1 MLDFSSRQNRI
12 VFIDREDR
20 ALLRSNPS
28 ARSMPEDGQE
38 HVLHCMLLLPRSSFG
53 RKAINLPNWCEAPT
67 SSLSILYLWVEAL
80 QLYSRIG
87 GGELPINTFLQ
98 FIPFHIPRMTFR
110 LQPLNAFNSPIKT
123 LSA

>member
-38 HVLHCMLLLPRSSFG
+38 HVLHGMLLLPRSSFG
-53 RKAINLPNWCEAPT
+53 RKAINLPNWCKAPT
-67 SSLSILYLWVEAL
+67 RAKQTRDRPPVGHMSVFN
-80 QLYSRIG
+80 
-87 GGELPINTFLQ
+87 ELDET
-98 FIPFHIPRMTFR
+98 
-110 LQPLNAFNSPIKT
+110 KT
-123 LSA
+123 STS